1 MYNVTS
7 ASVYYSLGTNYRIRN
22 LVYEFQASK
31 RTQCNLHVL
40 VLVFNYLEKSSL
52 KSAPSLSEG
61 SRGIHN
67 CIVIICST

>member
-1 MYNVTS
+1 MSFRPVKG
-7 ASVYYSLGTNYRIRN
+7 L
-22 LVYEFQASK
+22 
-31 RTQCNLHVL
+31 QCNLHVL

-67 CIVIICST
+67 CIVIICSI